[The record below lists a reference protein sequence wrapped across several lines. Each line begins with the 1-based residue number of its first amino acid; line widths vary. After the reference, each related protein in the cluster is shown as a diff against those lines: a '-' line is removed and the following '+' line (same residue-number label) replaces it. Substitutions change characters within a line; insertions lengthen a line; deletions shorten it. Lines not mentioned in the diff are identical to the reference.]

1 MHEKDILVV
10 EDERLVAEDI
20 KQTLE
25 DIGYSV
31 VDIVNS
37 GEEAIERSRESEPD
51 LVLMDIVLKGDMDGI
66 EAADKIKS
74 EIGVPLIYLT
84 AYSDDKRLERAKVTE
99 PFGYILKPYR
109 KRELHSN
116 IQMAF
121 YKHKMERKLMESEK
135 KYRGI
140 FENTGTAMAMME
152 EDNTFYLVNGE
163 FEQLTGYSKERLENS
178 MALDEFFDPS
188 DSDMISKHREK
199 LKADTGNHFNN
210 LNVNFINRFGETRD
224 MIIQIGVIPEIKKSV
239 ISLIDITEERKRY
252 KNLIESQEAFR
263 GLFDRSYD
271 AVNLI
276 NEEGEFIDV
285 NENFCQLL
293 GYHDFEILDTDCR
306 ELLLDEDEE
315 KFDQIINLLFEGKIN
330 EKNIGLKAVTKE
342 GDEIILEGRFSLVK
356 GMDSEPLYIIWNIDT
371 SKI

>member
-1 MHEKDILVV
+1 MHEKDILIV

-25 DIGYSV
+25 DIGYTV

-37 GEEAIERSRESEPD
+37 GEEAIERSRELEPG
-51 LVLMDIVLKGDMDGI
+51 LVLMDIVLKGEMDGI

-74 EIGVPLIYLT
+74 ELGIPLIYIT
-84 AYSDDKRLERAKVTE
+84 AYADDKRLERAKVTE

-121 YKHKMERKLMESEK
+121 YKHEMERKLVESEK

-152 EDNTFYLVNGE
+152 EDNTFYIVNEE
-163 FEQLTGYSKERLENS
+163 FEQLTGYSKERLENN
-178 MALDEFFDPS
+178 MALDKFFSPS
-188 DSDMISKHREK
+188 DLDKILKLRENIK
-199 LKADTGNHFNN
+199 TDSENNFNN
-210 LNVNFINRFGETRD
+210 LDVNFVNRFGEIRD
-224 MIIQIGVIPEIKKSV
+224 MIIQLGVIPEIKKSV
-239 ISLIDITEERKRY
+239 ISLIDITEQRKRY
-252 KNLIESQEAFR
+252 ENLIESQEAFR

-276 NEEGEFIDV
+276 NKKGEFIDV

-306 ELLLDEDEE
+306 DLLLDKDEE
-315 KFDQIINLLFEGKIN
+315 KFDQIINLIFEGKIK
-330 EKNIGLKAVTKE
+330 EKNLDLKAVTKD
-342 GDEIILEGRFSLVK
+342 GDEIILNGRFSLVT
-356 GMDSEPLYIIWNIDT
+356 GMKSEPLYIIWNIDT
-371 SKI
+371 SEM